1 MSTRHWTFLQKRVTL
16 LFHKVSPQK
25 SLDEEQPPEATALSE
40 ALLVD
45 LKLDQLSLAGEAV
58 ATALNGRPLAD
69 FYRSPEA
76 AVAPRSE
83 TGPLVDLLTNTP
95 EANRKAVAKP
105 PDKVGQLTDLASP
118 LILLS
123 PEADKENM
131 ESPLLKF

>member
-1 MSTRHWTFLQKRVTL
+1 M
-16 LFHKVSPQK
+16 
-25 SLDEEQPPEATALSE
+25 
-40 ALLVD
+40 D

-58 ATALNGRPLAD
+58 ATALDGRPLTD

-118 LILLS
+118 LIPLS